1 MHNRP
6 PRAVDES
13 TNASGRQVLIIL
25 VLRLS
30 KLWSILMNPAVRPR
44 RNALDHDCMCAERA
58 EAWNCGRQHKP
69 GHKAREGRSA
79 DSAESTPLK

>member
-13 TNASGRQVLIIL
+13 TNASGRQVLMIL

-58 EAWNCGRQHKP
+58 RQQKAW
-69 GHKAREGRSA
+69 EGR
-79 DSAESTPLK
+79 SAESTPLK